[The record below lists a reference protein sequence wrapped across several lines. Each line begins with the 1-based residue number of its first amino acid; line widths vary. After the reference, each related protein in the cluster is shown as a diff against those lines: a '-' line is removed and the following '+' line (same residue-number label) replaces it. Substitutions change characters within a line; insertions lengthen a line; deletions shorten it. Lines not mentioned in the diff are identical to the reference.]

1 MRITIIG
8 AGRVAYHLACVLS
21 VQHEIVQIYSR
32 TLEKAQQLADQF
44 QAQAIEKPEQLDN
57 RVDLVIIAVSDQSI
71 AMVIEQIHPYLPN
84 NLIVHTSG
92 STHLDVLKQIHVR
105 AGVFYPLQTFSL
117 EREINWENTPL
128 FIEAHDREDQNIL
141 QNLANSLSGRVYSY
155 SSEQRLSLH
164 LAAVFACNFSN
175 YCYDMAKQVVDAQQ
189 VDFSLL
195 YPLILETANKATQND
210 PRQMQTGPAM
220 RGDENILNMHQSMLE
235 QSQRSDLA
243 EVYALMSQQILQRHQ
258 AS

>member
-8 AGRVAYHLACVLS
+8 AGRVAYHLARVLS

-44 QAQAIEKPEQLDN
+44 QAQAIERPEQLDN
-57 RVDLVIIAVSDQSI
+57 YVDLVIIAVSDQSI

-84 NLIVHTSG
+84 NLILHTSG

-141 QNLANSLSGRVYSY
+141 QNLANSLSSRVYLY

-189 VDFSLL
+189 VDFGLL
-195 YPLILETANKATQND
+195 YPLILETAKKATQND

-220 RGDENILNMHQSMLE
+220 RGDQNILNMHQSMLE

>member
-8 AGRVAYHLACVLS
+8 AGRVAYHLARVLS

-44 QAQAIEKPEQLDN
+44 QAQAIERPEQLDN
-57 RVDLVIIAVSDQSI
+57 YVDLVIIAVSDQSI

-84 NLIVHTSG
+84 NLILHTSG

-128 FIEAHDREDQNIL
+128 FIEAHDQEDQNIL

-195 YPLILETANKATQND
+195 YPLILETAKKATQND

-220 RGDENILNMHQSMLE
+220 RGDQNILNMHQSMLE

>member
-8 AGRVAYHLACVLS
+8 AGRVAYHLARVLS

-44 QAQAIEKPEQLDN
+44 QAQAIERPEQLDN
-57 RVDLVIIAVSDQSI
+57 YVDLVIIAVSDQSI

-84 NLIVHTSG
+84 NLILHTSG

-128 FIEAHDREDQNIL
+128 FIEAHDQEDQNIL

-243 EVYALMSQQILQRHQ
+243 EVYALMSQQILQCHQ
-258 AS
+258 IS